1 MLKII
6 FLRMGGISIGW
17 HCVGVL
23 SPVSIKI
30 FQSMYD
36 EWAGPGWSPLQFGR
50 QVQNGKII
58 LN

>member
-1 MLKII
+1 
-6 FLRMGGISIGW
+6 MGGIWIGW

-36 EWAGPGWSPLQFGR
+36 EWEAQGWARVESSTIWQTSAKW
-50 QVQNGKII
+50 QNYS
-58 LN
+58 